1 MDKNSIRAEMRIR
14 RKAVSPEEKSA
25 AEAMIC
31 GKLKSHM
38 DTYGTETIVAAY
50 LASQDEICLDS
61 FIAQALRDGRQ
72 VVAPRWNGHMY
83 ELARLRGLD
92 GTCLRRGPMGIR
104 EPVAADMVLPEDV
117 GVWLVPGLAF
127 TADGRRLGYGG
138 GWYDR
143 LLASASADSEK
154 LGIAYRFQVFDAL
167 PHESHDIPLTAVV
180 CNDLVDYD
188 VRI

>member
-61 FIAQALRDGRQ
+61 FMANYRAYLSKILYIF
-72 VVAPRWNGHMY
+72 NK
-83 ELARLRGLD
+83 RLQ
-92 GTCLRRGPMGIR
+92 T
-104 EPVAADMVLPEDV
+104 E
-117 GVWLVPGLAF
+117 
-127 TADGRRLGYGG
+127 
-138 GWYDR
+138 
-143 LLASASADSEK
+143 
-154 LGIAYRFQVFDAL
+154 
-167 PHESHDIPLTAVV
+167 
-180 CNDLVDYD
+180 N
-188 VRI
+188 